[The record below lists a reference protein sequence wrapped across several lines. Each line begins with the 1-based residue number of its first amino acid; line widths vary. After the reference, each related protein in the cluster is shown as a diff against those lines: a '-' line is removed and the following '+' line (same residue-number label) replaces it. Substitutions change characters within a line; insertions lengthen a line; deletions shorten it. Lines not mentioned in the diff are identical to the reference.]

1 MNTAI
6 VLGGATGLL
15 GQALCAALRSQG
27 WSVHA
32 PLRNELN
39 LFDRSDL
46 EAYLASTRAT
56 VIFNTIAHTKVD
68 QAEEEPEDADRLNRQ
83 LPLLLGQAAAT
94 LDLYLVHYSTD
105 FVFNGKKHTPYTPD
119 DLTDPLSVYGRTK
132 LHGERELLNLG
143 LARLLIIRTSWLFGP
158 HKTNFV
164 TRILELATTR
174 PELGIVHDQVGSPS
188 YTPDLAANSL
198 ALVER
203 QATGVF
209 HLANAGQASWCE
221 LAAEAVHCADHHCR
235 IKPITSAE
243 YPQKAVRPAY
253 SVLDLS
259 KFRAVTGIAPRPW
272 VTALREFLFSLEVC
286 QP

>member
-1 MNTAI
+1 MVRNEAGMNTAI

-15 GQALCAALRSQG
+15 GQALCAALHSQG

-143 LARLLIIRTSWLFGP
+143 IS
-158 HKTNFV
+158 
-164 TRILELATTR
+164 
-174 PELGIVHDQVGSPS
+174 
-188 YTPDLAANSL
+188 
-198 ALVER
+198 
-203 QATGVF
+203 
-209 HLANAGQASWCE
+209 
-221 LAAEAVHCADHHCR
+221 
-235 IKPITSAE
+235 
-243 YPQKAVRPAY
+243 
-253 SVLDLS
+253 
-259 KFRAVTGIAPRPW
+259 
-272 VTALREFLFSLEVC
+272 
-286 QP
+286 